1 MIKAVVQ
8 ARVASGRLFGVQVTT
23 CQRPADRRDFS
34 SATINLTGLLKPS
47 SQNISAMIRPI
58 SASQISFR
66 CLSSGDSSVV
76 PLDDVATTAVTSLSE
91 PTFHSL
97 GLAHHYPSGWVQAIM
112 EQIHLQFE
120 LPWWATIVISKLS
133 SFFLIQCK
141 LTLLPLEL
149 HRLHF
154 FCWKVECW
162 SNTPPGSV

>member
-8 ARVASGRLFGVQVTT
+8 ARVASGRLFGVQVTA

-34 SATINLTGLLKPS
+34 SATINLTGLLKPG

-120 LPWWATIVISKLS
+120 LPWWATIVISKS
-133 SFFLIQCK
+133 SFFSHS
-141 LTLLPLEL
+141 L
-149 HRLHF
+149 HINFVSPRAAQLSLHF
-154 FCWKVECW
+154 MLK
-162 SNTPPGSV
+162 S